1 MPQIAHHVVDYRT
14 VIIVGML
21 LSNQHIMFT
30 AIPATCPVLIRPR
43 NAEGNIGFV
52 SSPHSLKWHF
62 QKALASTPLIK
73 VTTTVDAVAL
83 SKLTLLAHTFFN
95 TNIIR
100 P

>member
-1 MPQIAHHVVDYRT
+1 MPQIAHHVMDYCT

-43 NAEGNIGFV
+43 NAEGSIGFV

-62 QKALASTPLIK
+62 QKALASKPVIKITKAVDTVPLGKLSLLVHNFFDTKVIK
-73 VTTTVDAVAL
+73 A
-83 SKLTLLAHTFFN
+83 
-95 TNIIR
+95 
-100 P
+100 

>member
-43 NAEGNIGFV
+43 NAEGNIRLV

-62 QKALASTPLIK
+62 QKALASKPVIK
-73 VTTTVDAVAL
+73 VPTAVDAVAL
-83 SKLTLLAHTFFN
+83 GKLSLLVHNFFN
-95 TNIIR
+95 TKVIKA
-100 P
+100 